1 LTSSLA
7 AASSSPPPICHNIV
21 KNTIC
26 IYPTSFA
33 AILFR
38 DMFYTKS
45 LTAFLTRGKPHLIL
59 LQLRERSFIS
69 ENKLSLYNNLKLY
82 IRIFILPCPFI
93 LKSYELHQIVLSS
106 FRIQPRFYHKLSGL
120 FFYGALKFKKSRNTF
135 KLPGHCLFVLE
146 AFRAYKNID
155 IASCYSI
162 IDIRTYIIL
171 LQCGPK

>member
-1 LTSSLA
+1 
-7 AASSSPPPICHNIV
+7 
-21 KNTIC
+21 
-26 IYPTSFA
+26 
-33 AILFR
+33 
-38 DMFYTKS
+38 MFYTKS
-45 LTAFLTRGKPHLIL
+45 LAAFLTRGKPHLIL

-135 KLPGHCLFVLE
+135 KLPGHCLFVSE

-162 IDIRTYIIL
+162 IVSGHTSYYYNVGLNKASRVIWAQGGL
-171 LQCGPK
+171 GPVCKGVQ